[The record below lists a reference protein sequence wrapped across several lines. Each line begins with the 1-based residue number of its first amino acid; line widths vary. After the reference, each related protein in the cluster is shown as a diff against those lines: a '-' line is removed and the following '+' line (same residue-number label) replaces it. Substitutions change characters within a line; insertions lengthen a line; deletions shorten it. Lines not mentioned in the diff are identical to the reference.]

1 MNEPTTEG
9 EETIILPTINTPRMP
24 HAPQSQ
30 ELVKTDTPAR
40 PDLPHATFGGYQR
53 DAVDAY
59 LTQLE
64 DALQDARQHTQE
76 LTATVNDLHTQ
87 HALMEQQVE
96 NAREDSRINTAR
108 IAELAQERDQA
119 RHDAQN
125 SIAAMAEEQQAF
137 VNSCRKRG
145 QQLMDK
151 AQTEYDAQLK
161 QAGID
166 AQRTVQDAKEEAES
180 ILASAKHTSQ
190 NILDAAKQKSEAIDQ
205 RGTQI
210 VEQAKQ
216 TAANM
221 IADAQKQQDDIRHEC
236 AQQVADAQ
244 QETERYQQLRDHIL
258 SELNDIATKLNQLPR
273 TAAHPSKQ

>member
-1 MNEPTTEG
+1 MSKQKETEQPE
-9 EETIILPTINTPRMP
+9 EETIQQPEEPVAEQLSEETPEQALKAAEDRYLRL
-24 HAPQSQ
+24 AAEYDNFRKRS
-30 ELVKTDTPAR
+30 AR
-40 PDLPHATFGGYQR
+40 ER
-53 DAVDAY
+53 DAIFADVRAD
-59 LTQLE
+59 
-64 DALQDARQHTQE
+64 
-76 LTATVNDLHTQ
+76 TVLKFLPVYDNLVR
-87 HALMEQQVE
+87 A
-96 NAREDSRINTAR
+96 
-108 IAELAQERDQA
+108 
-119 RHDAQN
+119 
-125 SIAAMAEEQQAF
+125 IAAMAEEQQAF

-151 AQTEYDAQLK
+151 AQTEYDAKLK

-244 QETERYQQLRDHIL
+244 QETEHYQQLRDHIL
-258 SELNDIATKLNQLPR
+258 GELNDIATRLNQLPR
-273 TAAHPSKQ
+273 TAAHPNKQ